1 MRKSMKRK
9 KEKSSR
15 DKMTNLPSQHPTLSL
30 HLTDLTLT
38 PLISSSS
45 SQSHLESLTS
55 LTTTALTGQA
65 AIQRINLGAPQRVMV
80 EYPDRG
86 ALVLQS
92 YLDPAASTASAT
104 TATASH
110 HSSSRPETPHQGHHS
125 RPDTANGDGGG
136 GGGDLRVSSSHGKG
150 KSPARQPDAVI
161 SPEDAPPMLVSV
173 VVAGS
178 ADQAHE
184 ARRAAEK
191 LERVGREFQREWLE
205 DSSGRGNEEA

>member
-1 MRKSMKRK
+1 
-9 KEKSSR
+9 
-15 DKMTNLPSQHPTLSL
+15 MTNLPSQHPTLSL

-55 LTTTALTGQA
+55 LATTALTGQA

-92 YLDPAASTASAT
+92 YLDPAASIASAT
-104 TATASH
+104 TTTTTASH

-136 GGGDLRVSSSHGKG
+136 GGGGDLRVGSSHGKG
-150 KSPARQPDAVI
+150 KSPARQPEAVI

>member
-1 MRKSMKRK
+1 
-9 KEKSSR
+9 
-15 DKMTNLPSQHPTLSL
+15 MTSLPSQHPTLSL

-45 SQSHLESLTS
+45 SQAHLESLTS
-55 LTTTALTGQA
+55 LATTALTSQT
-65 AIQRINLGAPQRVMV
+65 AIQRVNLGAPQRIMV

-92 YLDPAASTASAT
+92 YLDPAAATSTTTISAAASPSQPAT
-104 TATASH
+104 PQQSL
-110 HSSSRPETPHQGHHS
+110 S
-125 RPDTANGDGGG
+125 RPDTANGEAGAGGRSSNSETVAPAGGG
-136 GGGDLRVSSSHGKG
+136 NNAGVNGLAQRSEGGGT
-150 KSPARQPDAVI
+150 

-178 ADQAHE
+178 ADQAQE

-191 LERVGREFQREWLE
+191 LERVGREFQREWLSE
-205 DSSGRGNEEA
+205 SSGRTNEEGPL

>member
-1 MRKSMKRK
+1 
-9 KEKSSR
+9 
-15 DKMTNLPSQHPTLSL
+15 MTNLPSQHPTLSL
-30 HLTDLTLT
+30 HLTDITLT

-55 LTTTALTGQA
+55 LTTTALTSQA

-92 YLDPAASTASAT
+92 YLDPA
-104 TATASH
+104 TATAAAQRNA
-110 HSSSRPETPHQGHHS
+110 SRPETPQQGHHS

-136 GGGDLRVSSSHGKG
+136 GGGGGGGSEGRPKSASYGKDSSRRSEVS
-150 KSPARQPDAVI
+150 
-161 SPEDAPPMLVSV
+161 EDAPPMLVSV

-178 ADQAHE
+178 ADQARE

-191 LERVGREFQREWLE
+191 LERIGREFQREWLE
-205 DSSGRGNEEA
+205 DCSGRANEDA

>member
-1 MRKSMKRK
+1 
-9 KEKSSR
+9 
-15 DKMTNLPSQHPTLSL
+15 MTNLPSQHPTLSL

-104 TATASH
+104 TTTASH
-110 HSSSRPETPHQGHHS
+110 HSGSRPETPHQGHHS
-125 RPDTANGDGGG
+125 RPDTANGDGVGGG
-136 GGGDLRVSSSHGKG
+136 GGGDLRVGSSHGKG
-150 KSPARQPDAVI
+150 KSPARQPEAVI